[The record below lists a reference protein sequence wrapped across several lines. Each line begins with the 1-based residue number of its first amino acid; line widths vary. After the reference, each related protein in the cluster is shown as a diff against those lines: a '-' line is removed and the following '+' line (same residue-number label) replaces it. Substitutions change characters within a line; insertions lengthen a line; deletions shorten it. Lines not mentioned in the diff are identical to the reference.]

1 VLAPFLHRRLLLM
14 GLGAAGAAHL
24 TGCATPG
31 ARERPRWAPSPQPPV
46 PVREPA
52 ADASSVHPPSP
63 PTEPIEEAVAP
74 IEAYEPMLDL
84 PERPS
89 GAETGSAFLERTEGL
104 GRSAMDEQISD
115 AILAGN
121 VPDYQ
126 RRLVPIVIEAEGMPR
141 ATLHVASDYLAV
153 GSDEDFV
160 RMPMTSAAA
169 QRIAD
174 RAGAILP
181 TPKLVDEIYRQA
193 TVKLPPS
200 WIDGGPTEGTLA
212 DYAVHNDRL
221 EERRRR
227 GGHPLGALTA
237 GHKKDIVLCG
247 LIERRPG
254 RVAIYGW
261 HKREG
266 DVVQPLSTAH
276 SCRYAD
282 YSHGAR
288 MVHAVMLL
296 DEEERLVAEVL
307 SDPELAWILSDEGPL
322 GVLSYSREL
331 PP

>member
-1 VLAPFLHRRLLLM
+1 MWARSPEPAVKTPP
-14 GLGAAGAAHL
+14 AAGVPL
-24 TGCATPG
+24 
-31 ARERPRWAPSPQPPV
+31 ESPPV
-46 PVREPA
+46 DSA
-52 ADASSVHPPSP
+52 
-63 PTEPIEEAVAP
+63 PIEDEPVVA
-74 IEAYEPMLDL
+74 EAYEPTLDL
-84 PERPS
+84 PDRSPD
-89 GAETGSAFLERTEGL
+89 AETGSQFLERTEGL
-104 GRSAMDEQISD
+104 GRSAMDEQISE
-115 AILAGN
+115 AILSGN
-121 VPDYQ
+121 VPAYQ
-126 RRLVPIVIEAEGMPR
+126 RRLVPIVIEAEGMPP
-141 ATLHVASDYLAV
+141 ATLHVACDYLAV

-174 RAGAILP
+174 RAGGILP

-221 EERRRR
+221 EERRLR

-282 YSHGAR
+282 YSHGVRLIHQAMTLGAEEILVEDVLADPDVAR
-288 MVHAVMLL
+288 LL
-296 DEEERLVAEVL
+296 SYEGALSVL
-307 SDPELAWILSDEGPL
+307 A
-322 GVLSYSREL
+322 YSREL